1 MNSRTIE
8 RLSFVSFNR
17 SAVLVIGS
25 ASYVGLV
32 PNAVSDVCLR
42 AKPDHQR
49 IRNRVRR
56 IGRSDPGD
64 VNEVACRAALQM
76 PEYNAGASL

>member
-8 RLSFVSFNR
+8 RLNFVAFNKP
-17 SAVLVIGS
+17 AVLVIGS

-49 IRNRVRR
+49 IRNRVRG

-64 VNEVACRAALQM
+64 VNEVACRAALQT

>member
-8 RLSFVSFNR
+8 RLSFVAFNR
-17 SAVLVIGS
+17 PAVLVIGS

-49 IRNRVRR
+49 IRNRVRG
-56 IGRSDPGD
+56 IDRSDHGD
-64 VNEVACRAALQM
+64 VNDNCL
-76 PEYNAGASL
+76 PDC

>member
-8 RLSFVSFNR
+8 RLSFVAFNR
-17 SAVLVIGS
+17 PAVLVIGS

-49 IRNRVRR
+49 IRNRVQRV
-56 IGRSDPGD
+56 GRSDPGD
-64 VNEVACRAALQM
+64 VNEVACRAALT
-76 PEYNAGASL
+76 NAGIQRAASL